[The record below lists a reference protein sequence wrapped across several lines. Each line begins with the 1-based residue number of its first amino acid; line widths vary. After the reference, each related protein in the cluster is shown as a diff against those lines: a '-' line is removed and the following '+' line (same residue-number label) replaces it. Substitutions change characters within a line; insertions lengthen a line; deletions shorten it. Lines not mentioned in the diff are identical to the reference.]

1 MIELKSVTRRY
12 RQGENGVVALDN
24 VSLRIEAS
32 EFVAVTGESG
42 SGKSTFLHLI
52 GGLDKPD
59 AGEVL
64 INGLALQSAS
74 EKELTKYRAR
84 DLGIVFQFFNLL
96 PTLNV
101 LEIVCAPLQFQGI
114 KIRESVALAREVV

>member
-1 MIELKSVTRRY
+1 MIELKNVTRRY
-12 RQGENGVVALDN
+12 QQGENVVLALDD
-24 VSLRIEAS
+24 VSLRIEPD

-64 INGLALQSAS
+64 VNGLALQIRLGKGVNQISSA
-74 EKELTKYRAR
+74 RFGNR
-84 DLGIVFQFFNLL
+84 V
-96 PTLNV
+96 PV
-101 LEIVCAPLQFQGI
+101 L
-114 KIRESVALAREVV
+114 

>member
-1 MIELKSVTRRY
+1 MIELKNVTRRY
-12 RQGENGVVALDN
+12 RQGENVVLALDD
-24 VSLRIEAS
+24 VSLRIEEH

-64 INGLALQSAS
+64 VNGMALQSAS
-74 EKELTKYRAR
+74 DQELPKHPAR
-84 DLGIVFQFFNLL
+84 DLALVF
-96 PTLNV
+96 
-101 LEIVCAPLQFQGI
+101 
-114 KIRESVALAREVV
+114 